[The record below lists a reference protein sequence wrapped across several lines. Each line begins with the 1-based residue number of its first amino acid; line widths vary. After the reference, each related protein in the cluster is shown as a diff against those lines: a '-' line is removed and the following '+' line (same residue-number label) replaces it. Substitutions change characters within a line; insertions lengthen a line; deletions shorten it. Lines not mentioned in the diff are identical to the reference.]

1 MEKKES
7 QKDSK
12 ITIWSTKMVNEY
24 MNDVDMGIERKESPF
39 LYGNQQLRKP
49 FLQFEYTKEEIETMV
64 RCKNDINY
72 FANHFA
78 YTMNPSTGALNLITL
93 RDYQEDLLNT
103 INNNRY
109 TVIVA
114 ARQSGKCVSY
124 NTDVGI
130 CNEKK
135 HIGDIMSEHEPKTFL
150 GFIHKILL
158 KLYHYL

>member
-1 MEKKES
+1 MEKKKL
-7 QKDSK
+7 QKDNK

-24 MNDVDMGIERKESPF
+24 MNDIDMGIERKESPF
-39 LYGNQQLRKP
+39 FFGNQQLRKP

-93 RDYQEDLLNT
+93 RDYQEALLNT
-103 INNNRY
+103 INDNRY

-114 ARQSGKCVSY
+114 ARQSGKCVSH
-124 NTDVGI
+124 NTEVEVG
-130 CNEKK
+130 NDKK
-135 HIGDIMSEHEPKTFL
+135 CIGDIMTEREPKTFL
-150 GFIHKILL
+150 SFIHKLLL
-158 KLYHYL
+158 KLYHRL